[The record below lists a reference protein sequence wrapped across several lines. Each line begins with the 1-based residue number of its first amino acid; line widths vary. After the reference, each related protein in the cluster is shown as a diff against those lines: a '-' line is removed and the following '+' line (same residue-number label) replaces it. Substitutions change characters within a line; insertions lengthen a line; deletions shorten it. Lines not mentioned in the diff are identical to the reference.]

1 MENYLAA
8 IQKTPVSAEEIL
20 KTVRTFIQVCEHD
33 RVHSLRHFEHIRK
46 RDATKADSIRGELLQ
61 HLKNLN
67 KVVNESMSLLNYLP
81 EIAKKFG
88 LSGGS
93 AILKP
98 KMEMPEIK
106 KEDHTHERI
115 EEILKKNK
123 HLELTEEDDED
134 DEESIFVTSKPV
146 PKKIVPAFSFED
158 EDDDEDEEDFV
169 KTPMPTK
176 QIVDEE
182 TRYNTPLT
190 KSLGKVEAEKVPVSL
205 YEDIDDVDE
214 PVVNKKKAHRRSPMV
229 INIILGLCCGILV
242 VMLIVVVV
250 MVVQRRRVART
261 RVVIAENNDD
271 REHLV
276 QMQKNGFE
284 NPTYKFFYY

>member
-1 MENYLAA
+1 MVNYLAA
-8 IQKTPVSAEEIL
+8 IQKNPVNAEEIL
-20 KTVRTFIQVCEHD
+20 KTVRKFIQVCEHD
-33 RVHSLRHFEHIRK
+33 RVHSLRHFEHVRK
-46 RDATKADSIRGELLQ
+46 RDATKADGLRGELLQ

-88 LSGGS
+88 LTGGS

-106 KEDHTHERI
+106 HEDHTHERI

-123 HLELTEEDDED
+123 HLELTEEDDDD

-146 PKKIVPAFSFED
+146 PRKIIPQFSFED
-158 EDDDEDEEDFV
+158 EDSDEEEIFV
-169 KTPMPTK
+169 KTPHPTK
-176 QIVDEE
+176 QIIDEE

-190 KSLGKVEAEKVPVSL
+190 KSLGKVEVPRQSL
-205 YEDIDDVDE
+205 KFTDDIDDIEDPE
-214 PVVNKKKAHRRSPMV
+214 PKKPHRRSPMV